1 MDFERVLGTLLD
13 GFESRGIRCA
23 LMGGFAMGA
32 LGVPRATLDVDFLVH
47 QDDLPKLGELMMS
60 LGYRKHYGSENVS
73 QYEHPDDRWGAVDFI
88 HAFREISLGMLQRA
102 RLLPAFSG
110 KRTLR
115 VLEPEDVIGLKVQAL
130 ANNPKRLSRETAD
143 IEALLRA
150 HRGKLDT
157 ARLEE
162 YFQLF
167 GLSPLLA
174 SLRERC
180 DAD

>member
-1 MDFERVLGTLLD
+1 
-13 GFESRGIRCA
+13 
-23 LMGGFAMGA
+23 MGSLRYRIIFRSDSVTQFG
-32 LGVPRATLDVDFLVH
+32 
-47 QDDLPKLGELMMS
+47 GENPLW
-60 LGYRKHYGSENVS
+60 GY
-73 QYEHPDDRWGAVDFI
+73 VDFI